1 MVTKGGSLLK
11 FFAGMVTNNEGV
23 EVHFDCGLD
32 RGIGYYLEYL
42 LIIAGIGKTAL
53 NIHLHGLTNHPGDN
67 SVDAIQT
74 QLIPFLKNH
83 YKVDN

>member
-11 FFAGMVTNNEGV
+11 FFAGMITNNEGV

-32 RGIGYYLEYL
+32 RGIAYYLEYL
-42 LIIAGIGKTAL
+42 LLIAGIGKTAL
-53 NIHLHGLTNHPGDN
+53 NIHLHGLTNYAGDN